1 MEENKNSSGQL
12 LKLIGIIFLSAGMV
26 ISALILGNSIIKH
39 RIIGVNGKSSISATG
54 SASIDFESDL
64 IVWRG
69 NFSRKADNMKK
80 AYSLIKKDADIIK
93 EYLEKNGIKSD
104 EYLFSSI
111 DINQMTRA
119 VYNENGTYMREEF
132 AGYNLT
138 QSVTVNSKD
147 LDKVELISRDISQL
161 IDKNINLDSSYPEY
175 YYSKLDELK
184 LSLIEAATENSKQ
197 RIEIMAKASGASI
210 GNLINSNLG
219 VFQITPINSGTN
231 SYSYEGSFDTSS
243 RIKTANIT
251 VKLDYSIK

>member
-12 LKLIGIIFLSAGMV
+12 SKLIGIIFLSAGMV
-26 ISALILGNSIIKH
+26 ISSFILGNSIIKH
-39 RIIGVNGKSSISATG
+39 RIIGVNGKSTISATG
-54 SASIDFESDL
+54 SASVDFESDL

-69 NFSRKADNMKK
+69 SFSRRAENMKK
-80 AYSLIKKDADIIK
+80 AYSLMKKDVNTIK
-93 EYLEKNGIKSD
+93 SYLEENGIKSD

-111 DINQMTRA
+111 DINQETRA
-119 VYNENGTYMREEF
+119 VYNDQGVYVREEF
-132 AGYNLT
+132 VGYNLS
-138 QSVTVNSKD
+138 QSVVISSNN

-161 IDKNINLDSSYPEY
+161 IDKDINLDSSSPEY

-197 RIEIMAKASGASI
+197 RIEIIAKASGAKV
-210 GNLINSNLG
+210 GKLINSNLG
-219 VFQITPINSGTN
+219 VFQITAQNSGTG
-231 SYSYEGSFDTSS
+231 SYSYEGNFDTSS